1 MKGQSIGFTTTP
13 YQDQVP
19 AQKNFSKEESNIIQC
34 EINKLL
40 QKEVMKLTSHEPGKF
55 ISTMFLRPKPDG
67 THRMILNLK
76 KLNESVKY
84 EHFKMDTLWTV
95 IRMRK
100 HNCYMASFDSKDA
113 YYSVPIADWAHSNW
127 FLPVV
132 VSLPGFVIVIN
143 VFYIRNSQAKQN
155 K

>member
-1 MKGQSIGFTTTP
+1 MQVSNFESNIENIKQLLSLKIQCFKSGNISNFFSKWLELTSDPEVLKTVKGQSIGFTTTP

-19 AQKNFSKEESNIIQC
+19 AQKKFSAEESNIIQC

-76 KLNESVKY
+76 NL
-84 EHFKMDTLWTV
+84 M
-95 IRMRK
+95 
-100 HNCYMASFDSKDA
+100 
-113 YYSVPIADWAHSNW
+113 
-127 FLPVV
+127 
-132 VSLPGFVIVIN
+132 
-143 VFYIRNSQAKQN
+143 SQ
-155 K
+155 